1 MINFKDSQTKEN
13 LMRAFAGES
22 QARNR
27 YNFAASVAK
36 KQNLAIIQDLFNY
49 TANQEQAHAKQFMDK
64 LKDFSGEEICISASY
79 PAEVENN
86 TLTLL
91 RLAQEHESAEHDEIY
106 KSFAETAKNE
116 GFNDIAIL
124 FENIASIEKTHSE
137 RFKRYGDMLE
147 SNTLFSKSNSEQWM
161 CTNCGFIYEG
171 PKAPEACPVCKHP
184 QGYFIPFI
192 NSPFE

>member
-1 MINFKDSQTKEN
+1 MVNFKDSQTKEN
-13 LMRAFAGES
+13 LMRAFSGES

-36 KQNLAIIQDLFNY
+36 KQKLAIIQDLFNY

-64 LKDFSGEEICISASY
+64 LKEFSGEEIFISTSY

-91 RLAQEHESAEHDEIY
+91 RLAQDHEGAEHDKIY

-116 GFNDIAIL
+116 GFNDIATL
-124 FENIASIEKTHSE
+124 FENIGSIEKVHSE
-137 RFKRYGDMLE
+137 RFKRYADQLE
-147 SNTLFSKSNSEQWM
+147 GNTLFNKGDTEQWM
-161 CTNCGFIYEG
+161 CTNCGFIYENA
-171 PKAPEACPVCKHP
+171 KAPEACPVCMHP

>member
-1 MINFKDSQTKEN
+1 MVNFKDSQTKEN

-36 KQNLAIIQDLFNY
+36 KQKLAIIQDLFNY

-64 LKDFSGEEICISASY
+64 LKEFSGEEIFISTSY

-91 RLAQEHESAEHDEIY
+91 RLAQDHEGAEHDKIY

-116 GFNDIAIL
+116 GFNDIATL
-124 FENIASIEKTHSE
+124 FENIGSIEKVHSE
-137 RFKRYGDMLE
+137 RFKRYADQLE
-147 SNTLFSKSNSEQWM
+147 SNTLFNKGDTEQWM
-161 CTNCGFIYEG
+161 CTNCGFIYENA
-171 PKAPEACPVCKHP
+171 KAPEACPVCMHP